1 MKKNI
6 LYSIALLLLAINGL
20 YAQDKLFDKLANN
33 DNITVVY
40 ISKALL
46 DMVPNLEA
54 TTGNADLKKLANK
67 LEQIEI
73 YSCNDDSTTIRLMQ
87 SEMKGLSQDKS
98 YASFMSIKEKNQ
110 LVNFFGLKQNGRY
123 QDLIMTV
130 DEGKSATI
138 IRIKGNFTS
147 DDVKDVIKK
156 NNTK

>member
-6 LYSIALLLLAINGL
+6 LYIITALLLGIQGL
-20 YAQDKLFDKLANN
+20 YAQDRLFDRLANN
-33 DNITVVY
+33 DNVTVVY

-46 DMVPNLEA
+46 DMMPNLEA
-54 TTGNADLKKLANK
+54 TAGNADLKKLANK

-73 YSCNDDSTTIRLMQ
+73 YTCDDDSKTIKQMQ
-87 SEMKGLSQDKS
+87 TEMKGLLQDKTYS
-98 YASFMSIKEKNQ
+98 SLMSIKEKNQ
-110 LVNFFGLKQNGRY
+110 FVNFFGLKQNDRY
-123 QDLIMTV
+123 KDLIMTV

-156 NNTK
+156 TNTK